1 MITQLQL
8 RRDALTESRLVELPQ
23 PELAQGE
30 VLLAIDRFALTA
42 NNVSYALS
50 GATIGYWGYF
60 PAPEPWGLVPVW
72 GFADVVASRHPDLP
86 VGERIYGFF
95 PTASHVVLTPDAM
108 GPRGFVD
115 AASHRAELPA
125 FYNHYQRTTGEPEAM
140 KALEDERCLLLP
152 LLGTGYL
159 LYDYLV
165 DNGFFGAEQV
175 LVGSASSKTAIGLL
189 NMLAR
194 HPEPRPQV
202 IGLTSPGNMAFVEGL
217 GLCDQVIA
225 YGDIDSLD
233 GAVPS
238 AFVDMAGD
246 GVVIGA
252 IHKRFGPQLKLSC
265 AVGATHWDQPRSTG
279 KVEGAPSHDF
289 IFIPAHIAKRDG
301 DLGPGVIQRRT
312 QAETMRMVEELKGS
326 LALRHVS
333 GPDAVRSAMSDLVAG
348 RTPPTVGLI
357 ASLG

>member
-23 PELAQGE
+23 PELADGE

-72 GFADVVASRHPDLP
+72 GFADVAASRHADLAL
-86 VGERIYGFF
+86 GERIYGFF
-95 PTASHVVLTPDAM
+95 PTASHVVLTPDAV
-108 GPRGFVD
+108 GARGFVD
-115 AASHRAELPA
+115 AAPHRADLPA
-125 FYNHYQRTTGEPEAM
+125 FYNHYQRTTGEPAAM

-159 LYDYLV
+159 LYDYLI

-194 HPEPRPQV
+194 HPAPRPQV

-225 YGDIDSLD
+225 YGAIESLD
-233 GAVPS
+233 GTVPT

-246 GVVIGA
+246 GAVIDA

-265 AVGATHWDQPRSTG
+265 AVGATHWDQPRSAG
-279 KVEGAPSHDF
+279 KVAGAPSHDF

-301 DLGPGVIQRRT
+301 DLGPGVIQRRI
-312 QAETMRMVEELKGS
+312 QVETLRMVEELKGR
-326 LALRHVS
+326 LALHHVS
-333 GPDAVRSAMSDLVAG
+333 GPEAVRAALSDLVAG
-348 RTPPTVGLI
+348 HTPPTVGLI
-357 ASLG
+357 ASLA

>member
-23 PELAQGE
+23 PELAEGQ

-72 GFADVVASRHPDLP
+72 GFADVVASRHADLP

-95 PTASHVVLTPDAM
+95 PTASHVVLTPDAV

-140 KALEDERCLLLP
+140 RALEDQRCLLLP

-194 HPEPRPQV
+194 HPEPRPRV

-233 GAVPS
+233 WAVAS

-252 IHKRFGPQLKLSC
+252 VHRRFGPQLKLSC
-265 AVGATHWDQPRSTG
+265 AVGATHWDQPRSAG

-312 QAETMRMVEELKGS
+312 QTETLRMVEELEGS

-333 GPDAVRSAMSDLVAG
+333 GPDAVRTAMSDLVAG

-357 ASLG
+357 ASLA

>member
-1 MITQLQL
+1 MISQLQL
-8 RRDALTESRLVELPQ
+8 RRDALTESRLVELPT
-23 PELAQGE
+23 PDLAVGE
-30 VLLAIDRFALTA
+30 VLLSIDRFALTA

-60 PAPEPWGLVPVW
+60 PTAEPWGLVPVW
-72 GFADVVASRHPDLP
+72 GFADVTASRHPDVA

-95 PTASHVVLTPDAM
+95 PTASHVVLTPEAV

-115 AASHRAELPA
+115 AAPHRAALPV
-125 FYNHYQRTTGEPEAM
+125 FYNHYQRTTGEPAEM

-165 DNGFFGAEQV
+165 DNGFFGAEQI
-175 LVGSASSKTAIGLL
+175 LVSSASSKTAIGLL

-194 HPEPRPQV
+194 HPAPRPQV
-202 IGLTSPGNMAFVEGL
+202 IGLTSPGNIGFVQDL
-217 GLCDQVIA
+217 GLCDQVIP
-225 YGDIDSLD
+225 YGDIGKLD
-233 GAVPS
+233 GTVPS

-246 GVVIGA
+246 GGVIGA
-252 IHKRFGPQLKLSC
+252 VHHQFRSQLKLSC
-265 AVGATHWDQPRSTG
+265 AVGATHWDQPRSAG
-279 KVEGAPSHDF
+279 KAPGAPSHDF

-301 DLGPGVIQRRT
+301 ELGPGVIQRRT
-312 QAETMRMVEELKGS
+312 QVETLRMVGELKGRLS
-326 LALRHVS
+326 LQHIQGAMAVQSALT
-333 GPDAVRSAMSDLVAG
+333 DLVAG

-357 ASLG
+357 ASLV